1 MSQHKIVFMA
11 SRVPARLPA
20 LPRSREF
27 YQALGRAIKAS
38 RSEQGLERKELAR
51 RSGISYPYLSE
62 IEKGTKRP
70 STEAL
75 LPIAQVLGLKQSELL
90 LRAERLIDRGSMSG
104 ELSLLGAR
112 RRTRRVESPSQATMQ
127 EVVSRIQRLGAD
139 DLHLVLD
146 VVRRLAS

>member
-1 MSQHKIVFMA
+1 MSAI
-11 SRVPARLPA
+11 
-20 LPRSREF
+20 PRTRDF
-27 YQALGRAIKAS
+27 YQALGRAVKAT

-75 LPIAQVLGLKQSELL
+75 LPISQVLGLKQSELMH
-90 LRAERLIDRGSMSG
+90 RAERLIDRGGSRG

-112 RRTRRVESPSQATMQ
+112 RRSTPRQVESPSQATMQ
-127 EVVSRIQRLGAD
+127 ELVSRIQQLGPD
-139 DLHLVLD
+139 DVHIVLD
-146 VVRRLAS
+146 LVRRLAK